1 MSHCR
6 SVHESTRVRSWPPP
20 VAMHGTYVH
29 STVQYCLHSIY
40 CTVYD
45 RFTKPTRPLL
55 YNTNAGTTPPH
66 CRSTSPPVTVD
77 HHRCLL
83 FTRLLFISLSSDPLD
98 CSCFSRL
105 IAVIFELASS
115 PRKRH
120 QPSPP
125 TVDLSKMEFERLME
139 LAAQQT
145 RASQAALAKET
156 HIRQAR
162 EQSKR
167 LEEER
172 KEKERIRF
180 VRFAIYFIHTP
191 NL

>member
-1 MSHCR
+1 
-6 SVHESTRVRSWPPP
+6 
-20 VAMHGTYVH
+20 
-29 STVQYCLHSIY
+29 
-40 CTVYD
+40 
-45 RFTKPTRPLL
+45 
-55 YNTNAGTTPPH
+55 
-66 CRSTSPPVTVD
+66 
-77 HHRCLL
+77 
-83 FTRLLFISLSSDPLD
+83 
-98 CSCFSRL
+98 
-105 IAVIFELASS
+105 
-115 PRKRH
+115 
-120 QPSPP
+120 
-125 TVDLSKMEFERLME
+125 MEFERLME